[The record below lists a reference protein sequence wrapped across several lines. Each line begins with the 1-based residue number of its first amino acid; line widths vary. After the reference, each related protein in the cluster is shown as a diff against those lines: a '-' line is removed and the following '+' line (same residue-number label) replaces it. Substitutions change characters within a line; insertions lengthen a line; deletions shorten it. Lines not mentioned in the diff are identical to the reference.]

1 MTRKEPSKMNWVY
14 QKWPKMTVATQTW
27 LKSLGVSS
35 KLANWHVG
43 SGWLEDFGAGAF
55 IQPGDHVSWQGGLY
69 ALQTQLGM
77 TIHAGAMT
85 ALELQGLSHYVP
97 LGEHKRVVLI
107 SDEQEQIPAWFR
119 NNKWDAAIVYKRISL
134 FKLIP
139 PTAVVKSDCG
149 GFDIFI
155 SSPERAIM
163 EQIYLSRQNEDIEHV
178 SQLMEGLTTLRPEL
192 VQDLLEN
199 CRSVKV
205 KRFFLWS
212 AESVGQAWFKRLDT
226 SRIDLGKGK
235 RQVYKGG
242 QFNPRYQI
250 TVPKQG
256 DFPGV

>member
-1 MTRKEPSKMNWVY
+1 
-14 QKWPKMTVATQTW
+14 
-27 LKSLGVSS
+27 
-35 KLANWHVG
+35 
-43 SGWLEDFGAGAF
+43 
-55 IQPGDHVSWQGGLY
+55 
-69 ALQTQLGM
+69 M

-97 LGEHKRVVLI
+97 LGEHRRVVLL

-119 NNKWDAAIVYKRISL
+119 KRKWDAAIEYKHISL
-134 FKLIP
+134 FKVIP
-139 PTAVVKSDCG
+139 PAAVVKSDCG

-155 SSPERAIM
+155 SSPERDIM

-192 VQDLLEN
+192 IQNLLEN

-212 AESVGQAWFKRLDT
+212 AENVGQTWFKRLDS

-235 RQVYKGG
+235 RQIYKGG
-242 QFNPRYQI
+242 QFNQRYQI